1 MGALLTVGFFI
12 IGSAIG
18 ALFLSIGAS
27 VAGIDGRN
35 FGKAFMATV
44 GAVIAGAVVTGF
56 FGILGM
62 HTGFIPAAVGLLTN
76 LAVIRVVYDTSWGKA
91 FGAWLVEVIALVL
104 LVGVPLVALVGTA
117 VLFR

>member
-1 MGALLTVGFFI
+1 MGALFTVGFFI

-44 GAVIAGAVVTGF
+44 GAMIAGAVVGGVLGVF
-56 FGILGM
+56 GM
-62 HTGFIPAAVGLLTN
+62 HNGIIPAAIGLLVN
-76 LAVIRVVYDTSWGKA
+76 LAVIRGVYDTSWGKA
-91 FGAWLVEVIALVL
+91 FVAWLVEVIAVVV
-104 LVGVPLVALVGTA
+104 LVGVPLVALLGTA
-117 VLFR
+117 ILFS